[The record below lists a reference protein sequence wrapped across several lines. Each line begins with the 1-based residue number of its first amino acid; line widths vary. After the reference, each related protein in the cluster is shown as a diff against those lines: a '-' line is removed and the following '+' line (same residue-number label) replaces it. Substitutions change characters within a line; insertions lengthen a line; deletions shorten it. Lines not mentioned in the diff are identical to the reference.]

1 MFVVGLGVAARVS
14 GLCYSSVASTVVQRV
29 FGVAS
34 HAAAVVRCH

>member
-1 MFVVGLGVAARVS
+1 MFIVGLGVAARVS
-14 GLCYSSVASTVVQRV
+14 DLCYSGVVSTVVQCV